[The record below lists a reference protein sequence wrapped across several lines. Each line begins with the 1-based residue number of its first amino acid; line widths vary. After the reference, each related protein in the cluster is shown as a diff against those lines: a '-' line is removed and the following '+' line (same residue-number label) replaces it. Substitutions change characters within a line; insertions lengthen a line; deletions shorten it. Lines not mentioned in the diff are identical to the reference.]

1 MKISLTES
9 MAGWEHKERNWS
21 KLWQDDIL
29 GERVKVHDMAFYP
42 GNDHAIAKP
51 NSKYKSFTE
60 WLDWQCEEGWEVF
73 KISRHFNTDDA
84 GTWCIF
90 RRLV

>member
-1 MKISLTES
+1 

-21 KLWQDDIL
+21 TRWQSSFSGD
-29 GERVKVHDMAFYP
+29 RVKVHEMAFSEP
-42 GNDHAIAKP
+42 DGRSHAIS
-51 NSKYKSFTE
+51 NSNFISFTE

-73 KISRHFNTDDA
+73 KISRDFDSHDA
-84 GTWCIF
+84 ATWCIF

>member
-21 KLWQDDIL
+21 KLNQDDIS
-29 GERVKVHDMAFYP
+29 GERIKVHEMVFSHEDDP
-42 GNDHAIAKP
+42 GHAKS

-73 KISRHFNTDDA
+73 KISRDFSRNA

>member
-1 MKISLTES
+1 
-9 MAGWEHKERNWS
+9 MAGWEHKERIWS
-21 KLWQDDIL
+21 TLNQDDIS
-29 GERVKVHDMAFYP
+29 GEPVKVHDWVYSQAPDDP
-42 GNDHAIAKP
+42 GRAQS

-73 KISRHFNTDDA
+73 KISRYFNSHDA
-84 GTWCIF
+84 RTWCIF